1 MQEVEATADSTMAY
15 DQRLAD
21 RIRKV
26 LAQRRGLTEKKM
38 FGGIAFLLHGNMC
51 CGVVKNGLVI
61 RIGPERYKKALSH
74 PYARPMDFTGRPLK
88 GFVFVS
94 PNGYKADKAL
104 AKWVAQAVQFAMT
117 LARK

>member
-1 MQEVEATADSTMAY
+1 MAY
-15 DQRLAD
+15 NEKLAG
-21 RIRKV
+21 RVRQALAKRK
-26 LAQRRGLTEKKM
+26 GLSEKKM
-38 FGGIAFLLHGNMC
+38 FGGIAFMLRGKMC
-51 CGVVKNGLVI
+51 CGVVKNDLVI